1 MPNYRPVTESIG
13 AGPSNI
19 DVDYEVGTAVSLS
32 YPVGT
37 YDLNTSTYTN
47 VGTATANSNYRSKR
61 YYLLPGSSY
70 RQVWKVPNGVSI
82 DSCDSSGQTWYID
95 SYSDGADR
103 IVYLAED
110 LTESLNG
117 EYTGCCFDE
126 NGNQVP
132 EPSLNQKR
140 VHNITLEGLQFDTY
154 GKINTA
160 GGIEYKN
167 GCTTVSM
174 ASIVRSE
181 TFTVTFNSMSP
192 NIAGS
197 APYLDDDVTV
207 TLERSDGTTVT
218 ATSSSGTVT
227 MSATAPQTITIKIAG
242 EFGKKLFPEET
253 WEYYYEKN
261 SEYTANPDHLN
272 FEIPIPE
279 RGPDPNDYF
288 EPYRIDKDNNTG
300 NNLNDL
306 SQEVPT
312 GVSLLGFQSD
322 NTERIAG
329 SNPDPE
335 TGSLSRAGHRDVIFN
350 FTVTSSI
357 PALSTT
363 PWSLATSLA
372 TGSYCTNGGNT
383 YYVEQGGTPGQGSAG
398 DPLAV
403 PPVPAT
409 PADSGPSGSGF
420 FIDES
425 GMRYRYIPPQGTV
438 TTAGAGSWS
447 TTLYVMNDYRIGA
460 ERFEELLDESE
471 ARRVK

>member
-37 YDLNTSTYTN
+37 YDPNTLSYIN
-47 VGTATANSNYRSKR
+47 VGTATASSNYRNKR
-61 YYLLPGSSY
+61 YYLLPGSTF
-70 RQVWKVPNGVSI
+70 RQTWKVPNGVSI
-82 DSCDSSGQTWYID
+82 DSCDSSGQTWYVD
-95 SYSDGADR
+95 SYSDPTDR

-140 VHNITLEGLQFDTY
+140 VTNITLEGIQFDTY
-154 GKINTA
+154 GKILTA
-160 GGIEYKN
+160 SGIEYKN
-167 GCTTVSM
+167 GCTVVSA
-174 ASIVRSE
+174 ASVVRSE
-181 TFTVTFNSMSP
+181 TFTVTFNSMVP
-192 NIAGS
+192 NIASS

-207 TLERSDGTTVT
+207 TLERSDGTTVV
-218 ATSSSGTVT
+218 ATSSSGTVS
-227 MSATAPQTITIKIAG
+227 MSATAPQTITIKFGG

-272 FEIPIPE
+272 FEIDIPE

-288 EPYRIDKDNNTG
+288 EPYRIDKDNNSG
-300 NNLNDL
+300 SLNDL
-306 SQEVPT
+306 SQEVPS
-312 GVSLLGFQSD
+312 GVSLLGFESD
-322 NTERIAG
+322 ITEREAG
-329 SNPDPE
+329 TNPID
-335 TGSLSRAGHRDVIFN
+335 GSTSRAGHRDIVFN

-357 PALSTT
+357 PALSTIAWALFT
-363 PWSLATSLA
+363 PIP
-372 TGSYCTNGGNT
+372 TGSYCTNGGST
-383 YYVEQGGTPGQGSAG
+383 YYVEVGGTPSTGSPGAG
-398 DPLAV
+398 I
-403 PPVPAT
+403 
-409 PADSGPSGSGF
+409 PADVGPSGTGF
-420 FIDES
+420 FIDNS
-425 GMRYRYIPPQGTV
+425 GMRYRYIPPEGTV
-438 TTAGAGSWS
+438 TTAGAGTWS

-460 ERFEELLDESE
+460 ARFQELLGQAT
-471 ARRVK
+471 ARREPKQ

>member
-37 YDLNTSTYTN
+37 YDPNTLSYIN
-47 VGTATANSNYRSKR
+47 VGTATASSNYRNKR
-61 YYLLPGSSY
+61 YYLLPGSTF
-70 RQVWKVPNGVSI
+70 RQTWKVPNGVSI
-82 DSCDSSGQTWYID
+82 DSCDSSGQTWYVD
-95 SYSDGADR
+95 SYSDPNDR

-140 VHNITLEGLQFDTY
+140 VTNITLEGIQFDTY
-154 GKINTA
+154 GKILTA
-160 GGIEYKN
+160 SGIEYKN
-167 GCTTVSM
+167 GCTVVAA
-174 ASIVRSE
+174 ASVVRSE
-181 TFTVTFNSMSP
+181 TFTVTFDSMVP
-192 NIAGS
+192 NIASS

-207 TLERSDGTTVT
+207 TLERSDGTTVV
-218 ATSSSGTVT
+218 ATSSSGTVS
-227 MSATAPQTITIKIAG
+227 MSATAPQTITIKFGG

-272 FEIPIPE
+272 FEIDIPE

-288 EPYRIDKDNNTG
+288 EPYRIDKDNNSG
-300 NNLNDL
+300 SLNDL
-306 SQEVPT
+306 SQEVPS
-312 GVSLLGFQSD
+312 GVSLLGFESD
-322 NTERIAG
+322 ITEREAG
-329 SNPDPE
+329 TNPID
-335 TGSLSRAGHRDVIFN
+335 GSTSRAGHRDIVFN

-357 PALSTT
+357 PALSTIAWALFT
-363 PWSLATSLA
+363 PIP
-372 TGSYCTNGGNT
+372 TGSYCTNGGST
-383 YYVEQGGTPGQGSAG
+383 YYVEVGGTPSTGSPGAG
-398 DPLAV
+398 I
-403 PPVPAT
+403 
-409 PADSGPSGSGF
+409 PADVGPSGTGF
-420 FIDES
+420 FIDNS
-425 GMRYRYIPPQGTV
+425 GMRYRYIPPEGTV
-438 TTAGAGSWS
+438 TTAGAGTWS

-460 ERFEELLDESE
+460 ARFQELLGQAT
-471 ARRVK
+471 ARRVKE

>member
-37 YDLNTSTYTN
+37 YDPNTLSYIN
-47 VGTATANSNYRSKR
+47 VGTATANSNYRNKR
-61 YYLLPGSSY
+61 YYLLPGSTF
-70 RQVWKVPNGVSI
+70 RQTWKVPNGVSI
-82 DSCDSSGQTWYID
+82 DSCDSSGQTWYVD
-95 SYSDGADR
+95 SYSDPNDR

-140 VHNITLEGLQFDTY
+140 VTNITLEGIQFDTY
-154 GKINTA
+154 GKILTA
-160 GGIEYKN
+160 SGIEYKN
-167 GCTTVSM
+167 GCTVVSA
-174 ASIVRSE
+174 ASVVRSE
-181 TFTVTFNSMSP
+181 TFTVTFDSMVP
-192 NIAGS
+192 NIASS

-207 TLERSDGTTVT
+207 TLERSDGTTVV
-218 ATSSSGTVT
+218 ATSSSGTVS
-227 MSATAPQTITIKIAG
+227 MSATAPQTITIKIGG

-272 FEIPIPE
+272 FEIDIPE

-288 EPYRIDKDNNTG
+288 EPYRIDKDNNSG
-300 NNLNDL
+300 SLNDL
-306 SQEVPT
+306 SQEVPS
-312 GVSLLGFQSD
+312 GVSLLGFESD
-322 NTERIAG
+322 ITEREAG
-329 SNPDPE
+329 TNPID
-335 TGSLSRAGHRDVIFN
+335 GSTSRAGHRDIVFN

-357 PALSTT
+357 PALSTIAWALFT
-363 PWSLATSLA
+363 PIP
-372 TGSYCTNGGNT
+372 TGSYCTNGGST
-383 YYVEQGGTPGQGSAG
+383 YYVEVGGTPSTGSPGAG
-398 DPLAV
+398 I
-403 PPVPAT
+403 
-409 PADSGPSGSGF
+409 PADVGPSGTGF
-420 FIDES
+420 FIDNS
-425 GMRYRYIPPQGTV
+425 GMRYRYIPPEGTV
-438 TTAGAGSWS
+438 TTAGAGTWS

-460 ERFEELLDESE
+460 ARFQELLGQAT
-471 ARRVK
+471 ARRVKE

>member
-37 YDLNTSTYTN
+37 YDPNTLSYIN
-47 VGTATANSNYRSKR
+47 VGTATASSNYRNKR
-61 YYLLPGSSY
+61 YYLLPGSTF
-70 RQVWKVPNGVSI
+70 RQTWKVPNGVSI
-82 DSCDSSGQTWYID
+82 DSCDSSGQTWYVD
-95 SYSDGADR
+95 SYSDPTDR

-110 LTESLNG
+110 LTESLNN

-132 EPSLNQKR
+132 EPSLNQQR
-140 VHNITLEGLQFDTY
+140 VTDITLEGIQFDTY
-154 GKINTA
+154 GKILTA
-160 GGIEYKN
+160 SGIEYKD
-167 GCTTVSM
+167 GCTVV
-174 ASIVRSE
+174 AANPVVRSE
-181 TFTVTFNSMSP
+181 TFTVTFDSMVP
-192 NIAGS
+192 NIASS

-207 TLERSDGTTVT
+207 TLERSDGTTVV

-227 MSATAPQTITIKIAG
+227 MSATAPQTITIKIGG
-242 EFGKKLFPEET
+242 EFGKKLFPDET

-288 EPYRIDKDNNTG
+288 EPYRIDKDNNSG
-300 NNLNDL
+300 SLNDL
-306 SQEVPT
+306 SQEVPS
-312 GVSLLGFQSD
+312 GVSLLGFESD
-322 NTERIAG
+322 ITEREAG
-329 SNPDPE
+329 TNPIE
-335 TGSLSRAGHRDVIFN
+335 GSLSRAGHRDIVFN

-357 PALSTT
+357 PALSTIAWALFT
-363 PWSLATSLA
+363 PIP
-372 TGSYCTNGGNT
+372 TGSYCTNGGST
-383 YYVEQGGTPGQGSAG
+383 YYVELGGTPSTGSPGAG
-398 DPLAV
+398 I
-403 PPVPAT
+403 
-409 PADSGPSGSGF
+409 PADVGPSGTGF
-420 FIDES
+420 FIDNS
-425 GMRYRYIPPQGTV
+425 GMRYRYIPPEGTV

-460 ERFEELLDESE
+460 ARFQELLNEAT
-471 ARRVK
+471 ARREPKQ

>member
-37 YDLNTSTYTN
+37 YDPNTLSYIN
-47 VGTATANSNYRSKR
+47 VGTATANSNYRNKR
-61 YYLLPGSSY
+61 YYLLPGSTF
-70 RQVWKVPNGVSI
+70 RQTWKVPNGVSI
-82 DSCDSSGQTWYID
+82 DSCDSSGQTWYVD
-95 SYSDGADR
+95 SYSDPNDR

-140 VHNITLEGLQFDTY
+140 VTNITLEGIQFDTY
-154 GKINTA
+154 GKILTA
-160 GGIEYKN
+160 SGIEYKN
-167 GCTTVSM
+167 GCTTVAA
-174 ASIVRSE
+174 ASVVRSE
-181 TFTVTFNSMSP
+181 TFTVTFDSMVP
-192 NIAGS
+192 NIASS

-207 TLERSDGTTVT
+207 TLERSDGTTVV
-218 ATSSSGTVT
+218 ATSSSGTVS
-227 MSATAPQTITIKIAG
+227 MSATAPQTITIKFGG

-272 FEIPIPE
+272 FEIDIPE

-288 EPYRIDKDNNTG
+288 EPYRIDKDNNSG
-300 NNLNDL
+300 SLNDL
-306 SQEVPT
+306 SQEVPS
-312 GVSLLGFQSD
+312 GVSLLGFESD
-322 NTERIAG
+322 ITEREAG
-329 SNPDPE
+329 TNPID
-335 TGSLSRAGHRDVIFN
+335 GSTSRAGHRDIVFN

-357 PALSTT
+357 PALSTIAWALFT
-363 PWSLATSLA
+363 PIP
-372 TGSYCTNGGNT
+372 TGSYCTNGGST
-383 YYVEQGGTPGQGSAG
+383 YYVEVGGTPSTGSPGAG
-398 DPLAV
+398 I
-403 PPVPAT
+403 
-409 PADSGPSGSGF
+409 PADVGPSGTGF
-420 FIDES
+420 FIDNS
-425 GMRYRYIPPQGTV
+425 GMRYRYIPPEGTV
-438 TTAGAGSWS
+438 TTAGAGTWS

-460 ERFEELLDESE
+460 ARFQELLGQAT
-471 ARRVK
+471 ARREPKQ

>member
-37 YDLNTSTYTN
+37 YDPNTLSYIN
-47 VGTATANSNYRSKR
+47 VGTATASSNYRNKR
-61 YYLLPGSSY
+61 YYLLPGSTF
-70 RQVWKVPNGVSI
+70 RQTWKVPNGVSI
-82 DSCDSSGQTWYID
+82 DSCDSSGQTWYVD
-95 SYSDGADR
+95 SYSDPNDR

-140 VHNITLEGLQFDTY
+140 VTNITLEGIQFDTY
-154 GKINTA
+154 GKILTA
-160 GGIEYKN
+160 SGIEYKN
-167 GCTTVSM
+167 GCTVVSA
-174 ASIVRSE
+174 ASVVRSE
-181 TFTVTFNSMSP
+181 TFTVTFNSMVP
-192 NIAGS
+192 NIASS

-207 TLERSDGTTVT
+207 TLERSDGTTVV
-218 ATSSSGTVT
+218 ATSSSGTVS
-227 MSATAPQTITIKIAG
+227 MSATAPQTITIKIGG

-272 FEIPIPE
+272 FEIDIPE

-288 EPYRIDKDNNTG
+288 EPYRIDKDNNSG
-300 NNLNDL
+300 SLNDL
-306 SQEVPT
+306 SQEVPS
-312 GVSLLGFQSD
+312 GVSLLGFESD
-322 NTERIAG
+322 ITEREAG
-329 SNPDPE
+329 TNPID
-335 TGSLSRAGHRDVIFN
+335 GSTSRAGHRDIVFN

-357 PALSTT
+357 PALSTIAWALFT
-363 PWSLATSLA
+363 PIP
-372 TGSYCTNGGNT
+372 TGSYCTNGGST
-383 YYVEQGGTPGQGSAG
+383 YYVEVGGTPSTGSPGAG
-398 DPLAV
+398 I
-403 PPVPAT
+403 
-409 PADSGPSGSGF
+409 PADVGPSGTGF
-420 FIDES
+420 FIDNS
-425 GMRYRYIPPQGTV
+425 GMRYRYIPPEGTV
-438 TTAGAGSWS
+438 TTAGAGTWS

-460 ERFEELLDESE
+460 ARFQELLGQAT
-471 ARRVK
+471 ARRVKE

>member
-37 YDLNTSTYTN
+37 YDPNTLSYTL
-47 VGTATANSNYRSKR
+47 VGTATASSNYRNKR
-61 YYLLPGSSY
+61 YYLLPGSTF
-70 RQVWKVPNGVSI
+70 RQTWKVPDGVSI
-82 DSCDSSGQTWYID
+82 DSCDSSGQTWYVD
-95 SYSDGADR
+95 SYSDPTDR

-132 EPSLNQKR
+132 EPSLNQQR
-140 VHNITLEGLQFDTY
+140 VTDITLEGIQFDTY
-154 GKINTA
+154 GKILTA
-160 GGIEYKN
+160 SGIEYKN
-167 GCTTVSM
+167 GCTVVAA
-174 ASIVRSE
+174 ASVVRSE
-181 TFTVTFNSMSP
+181 TFTVTFNSMVP
-192 NIAGS
+192 NIASS

-207 TLERSDGTTVT
+207 TLERSDGTTVV

-227 MSATAPQTITIKIAG
+227 MSATAPQTITIKIGG

-272 FEIPIPE
+272 FEIDIPE

-288 EPYRIDKDNNTG
+288 EPYRIDKDNNSG
-300 NNLNDL
+300 SLNDL
-306 SQEVPT
+306 SQEVPS
-312 GVSLLGFQSD
+312 GVSLLGFESD
-322 NTERIAG
+322 ITEREAG
-329 SNPDPE
+329 TNPIE
-335 TGSLSRAGHRDVIFN
+335 GSLSRAGHRDIVFN

-357 PALSTT
+357 PALSTIAWALFT
-363 PWSLATSLA
+363 PIP
-372 TGSYCTNGGNT
+372 TGSYCTNGGST
-383 YYVEQGGTPGQGSAG
+383 YYVESGGTPSTGNPQAG
-398 DPLAV
+398 
-403 PPVPAT
+403 T
-409 PADSGPSGSGF
+409 PADVGPSGTGF
-420 FIDES
+420 FIDGS
-425 GMRYRYIPPQGTV
+425 GMRYRYIPPEGTV

-460 ERFEELLDESE
+460 ARFQELLDEAT
-471 ARRVK
+471 ARRVKE